1 MNSAIRQFDNST
13 IQQFGNSAMWQLD
26 KWATQQSNYSI
37 GNLII
42 R

>member
-1 MNSAIRQFDNST
+1 MNSAIRQFR
-13 IQQFGNSAMWQLD
+13 QFGNSAMWQLD
-26 KWATQQSNYSI
+26 KWATQQSNRNI